1 MAVAPAA
8 VATVAYLS
16 ALTQFPNDYS
26 LLKSVVKGRGR
37 IAAAEKS
44 DRLNLFY
51 ILEAHAHAKSI
62 ANHAFLVY
70 EGTTWTYK
78 EVYDIVLKYGTWLKT
93 NYSIA
98 PREVVSLDFMNSPK
112 FIFIWF
118 AVWSLGAVPALVNYN
133 LTGKPLL
140 HSIRSAGARILF
152 VDDEVQNLFSSDVL
166 GALGSADF
174 RDGKGLVEVV
184 FLDVNVERLI
194 MNMPGAREPDSSRA
208 GVKSTF
214 KAMLL
219 YTSGTTG
226 LPKATV
232 VPWFR
237 IYNGAS
243 FTENWMGWSRNDR
256 FYSVSIASE
265 SCPSSYANQNLQ
277 PMPLYHGTANMLGLL
292 SCLLIGSTIII
303 GHQFGNKTFW
313 PEVRESKATIIQYVG
328 ETCRYLMAAP
338 PLLDPVTRENLDSQN
353 DVRMAFGN
361 GLRPDIWNRFKER
374 FGIETIAEFY
384 SSTEG
389 VSASWNLSSNSFS
402 AGAIGRGGTM
412 AKLFTRSRQ
421 AIVELDWET
430 EYPTRDPKRNNYC
443 TRAQPGAPG
452 ELLYWVDPTNIEQNY
467 NGYYKNEKAS
477 TDKVMKDVFTKG
489 DMWFR
494 TGDVIRIDH
503 EGRIYFCDRIGDTFR
518 WKAQNVSTSEVA
530 EVLGTHPAVTDHNVY
545 GVELPG
551 HDGRAG
557 CCATVL
563 DREVDEQ
570 LLASIASH
578 VHQQLP
584 KYAVPVFLRV
594 TKEIQATGNNKQ
606 QKHILRNQGVHPE
619 RVDSEDKLYW
629 LRGGTYVEFRPK
641 DWGAIEAGQ
650 VKL

>member
-1 MAVAPAA
+1 M
-8 VATVAYLS
+8 
-16 ALTQFPNDYS
+16 
-26 LLKSVVKGRGR
+26 
-37 IAAAEKS
+37 
-44 DRLNLFY
+44 
-51 ILEAHAHAKSI
+51 
-62 ANHAFLVY
+62 
-70 EGTTWTYK
+70 
-78 EVYDIVLKYGTWLKT
+78 LKYGTWLKT

-98 PREVVSLDFMNSPK
+98 PREVVSLDFINSPK

-118 AVWSLGAVPALVNYN
+118 ALWSLGAYPALVNYN
-133 LTGKPLL
+133 LTSKPLL

-152 VDDEVQNLFSSDVL
+152 VDNEVRDLFSSDVL
-166 GALGSADF
+166 GVLGSADF
-174 RDGKGLVEVV
+174 RDGKGSVEVV
-184 FLDVNVERLI
+184 FLDVDLEKAIL
-194 MNMPGAREPDSSRA
+194 NMEGTREPDSSRV
-208 GVKSTF
+208 GVKSTS

-243 FTENWMGWSRNDR
+243 ITENWMGWSRNDR
-256 FYSVSIASE
+256 FYTVRNT
-265 SCPSSYANQNLQ
+265 PNPRSSSDANDHIQ
-277 PMPLYHGTANMLGLL
+277 PMPLYHATANILGLL

-303 GHQFGNKTFW
+303 GHKFSNKIFW
-313 PEVRESKATIIQYVG
+313 PEVRSSKATIIQYVG

-338 PLLDPVTRENLDSQN
+338 PLVDPRTGENLDSDN

-402 AGAIGRGGTM
+402 AGAIGRRGTVL
-412 AKLFTRSRQ
+412 KLFSQSTQ
-421 AIVELDWET
+421 AVVELDWES
-430 EYPTRDPKRNNYC
+430 EIPARDPKRDNYC
-443 TRAQPGAPG
+443 TRVQPGAPG
-452 ELLYWVDPTNIEQNY
+452 ELLFWVDPTNVEQNY
-467 NGYYKNEKAS
+467 NGYYRNEKAS
-477 TDKVMKDVFTKG
+477 TDKIMKDVFSKG

-494 TGDVIRIDH
+494 TGDVIRIDN
-503 EGRIYFCDRIGDTFR
+503 EGRTYFCDRIGDNFR
-518 WKAQNVSTSEVA
+518 WKAENVSTSEVA
-530 EVLGTHPAVTDHNVY
+530 EVLGNHPAVTDHNIY

-557 CCATVL
+557 CAATVL
-563 DREVDEQ
+563 DREVDNK
-570 LLASIASH
+570 LLASIADH

-619 RVDSEDKLYW
+619 KVDPEDKLYW
-629 LRGGTYVEFRPK
+629 LRGGTYVEFQLK

>member
-1 MAVAPAA
+1 MAVA

-26 LLKSVVKGRGR
+26 LLKSLVKGRAR
-37 IAAAEKS
+37 TAAAEKS

-51 ILEAHAHAKSI
+51 ILEAHAHAKST
-62 ANHAFLVY
+62 ANHPFLIY

-98 PREVVSLDFMNSPK
+98 PCEVVSLDFMNSPK

-118 AVWSLGAVPALVNYN
+118 ALWSLGAYPALINYN
-133 LTGKPLL
+133 LTSKPLL
-140 HSIRSAGARILF
+140 HCIRSAGARILF
-152 VDDEVQNLFSSDVL
+152 VDDEVQYLYTSEVL
-166 GALGSADF
+166 GALGSAEF
-174 RDGKGLVEVV
+174 RDGKGPVEVV
-184 FLDVNVERLI
+184 FLDPDLERAIL
-194 MNMPGAREPDSSRA
+194 NMEGVREPNSSRA
-208 GVKSTF
+208 GVKSTS

-243 FTENWMGWSRNDR
+243 FTENWMGWSRSDR
-256 FYSVSIASE
+256 FYTVSTTSN
-265 SCPSSYANQNLQ
+265 SSSMSITYDGLQ
-277 PMPLYHGTANMLGLL
+277 PMPLYHGTANLLGLL
-292 SCLLIGSTIII
+292 SCLAIGSTIII
-303 GHQFGNKTFW
+303 GHKFGSKTFW

-338 PLLDPVTRENLDSQN
+338 PLLDPITRENLDSQN

-384 SSTEG
+384 ASTEG
-389 VSASWNLSSNSFS
+389 VGAGWNLSSNSFS
-402 AGAIGRGGTM
+402 TGATGKGGTM
-412 AKLFTRSRQ
+412 AKLFSRSRH

-430 EYPTRDPKRNNYC
+430 ESPARDPKRNNYC
-443 TRAQPGAPG
+443 TRVQPGAPG
-452 ELLYWVDPTNIEQNY
+452 ELLYWVDPKNIQQNY
-467 NGYYKNEKAS
+467 NGYYQNEKAS
-477 TDKVMKDVFTKG
+477 NDKVLKDVFSKG

-494 TGDVIRIDH
+494 TGDVIRIDT
-503 EGRIYFCDRIGDTFR
+503 EGRMYFCDRIGDTFR

-530 EVLGTHPAVTDHNVY
+530 ELLGTHPAIIDHNIY
-545 GVELPG
+545 GVELPA

-557 CCATVL
+557 CAATVL
-563 DREVDEQ
+563 NREVDSQ
-570 LLASIASH
+570 LLASIAAH

-584 KYAVPVFLRV
+584 IYAVPVFLRV

-606 QKHILRNQGVHPE
+606 QKHILRNQGVHPGK
-619 RVDSEDKLYW
+619 VDPGDKLYW
-629 LRGGTYVEFRPK
+629 LRGGTYVEFHPK
-641 DWGAIEAGQ
+641 DWEAIEAGQ

>member
-1 MAVAPAA
+1 MAVPLSIIAPAA

-26 LLKSVVKGRGR
+26 LLKSVVKGRL
-37 IAAAEKS
+37 IVAAAEKS

-51 ILEAHAHAKSI
+51 ILEAHARAKST
-62 ANHAFLVY
+62 ANYPFLVY

-78 EVYDIVLKYGTWLKT
+78 EVYDIVLKYATWLKT
-93 NYSIA
+93 KYSIA
-98 PREVVSLDFMNSPK
+98 PGEVVSLDFMNSPK

-118 AVWSLGAVPALVNYN
+118 ALWSLGACPALINYN
-133 LTGKPLL
+133 LTSKPLL
-140 HSIRSAGARILF
+140 HSISIAGARIVF
-152 VDDEVQNLFSSDVL
+152 VDDEVRNLFSSDIL
-166 GALGSADF
+166 DILGSAGF
-174 RDGKGLVEVV
+174 RDGKRPVEVV
-184 FLDVNVERLI
+184 FLDVDLERVIL
-194 MNMPGAREPDSSRA
+194 NMDGAREPDSSRA
-208 GVKSTF
+208 GIKSTSR
-214 KAMLL
+214 AMLL

-226 LPKATV
+226 LPKATI

-237 IYNGAS
+237 IYIGAS
-243 FTENWMGWSRNDR
+243 ILENWMGWSRNDR
-256 FYSVSIASE
+256 FYT
-265 SCPSSYANQNLQ
+265 
-277 PMPLYHGTANMLGLL
+277 PMPLYHGTANLLGLL
-292 SCLLIGSTIII
+292 SCLSIGSTIIV
-303 GHQFGNKTFW
+303 GHKFGNKIFW
-313 PEVRESKATIIQYVG
+313 QEVRESKATIIQYVG

-338 PLLDPVTRENLDSQN
+338 PLIDPITRENLDKQN

-361 GLRPDIWNRFKER
+361 GLRPDIWNKFKER

-389 VSASWNLSSNSFS
+389 VGAGWNLSNNSFS
-402 AGAIGRGGTM
+402 AGAIGSGGTM
-412 AKLFTRSRQ
+412 VKFFNRSRQ

-430 EYPTRDPKRNNYC
+430 ELPTRNPKRNNYC
-443 TRAQPGAPG
+443 TRVQPGAPG
-452 ELLYWVDPTNIEQNY
+452 ELLYWVDPTNIKQNY
-467 NGYYKNEKAS
+467 NGYYRNETAS
-477 TDKVMKDVFTKG
+477 NDKIMKDVFSKG

-494 TGDVIRIDH
+494 TGDVIRIDN
-503 EGRIYFCDRIGDTFR
+503 EGRMYFCDRIGDTFR

-530 EVLGTHPAVTDHNVY
+530 EVLGNHPAVTDHNVY

-557 CCATVL
+557 CVATVL
-563 DREVDEQ
+563 DREVDNQ
-570 LLASIASH
+570 LLASIAGH
-578 VHQQLP
+578 VHQELP

-619 RVDSEDKLYW
+619 KVDPEDKLYW

-641 DWGAIEAGQ
+641 DWESIEAGQ